1 MTLAKFKL
9 YSERVKQL
17 VNPEQALTRYVPGFK
32 VHNGFALC
40 FAHKEDTP
48 SLKILPNHVYCYGCH
63 FYGDVIA
70 VTAAVLGISQAEALE
85 QLNRDF
91 RLALPIEG
99 RVPLRA
105 AQEAKEQ
112 RLKQANTET
121 ARERELRLFERKLD
135 LEQQLFALE
144 DIIEEYV
151 PDDNIERPTDALWRW
166 AVFAIR
172 LVRFRLKYERYE
184 D

>member
-1 MTLAKFKL
+1 MHH
-9 YSERVKQL
+9 V
-17 VNPEQALTRYVPGFK
+17 VGF
-32 VHNGFALC
+32 V
-40 FAHKEDTP
+40 E
-48 SLKILPNHVYCYGCH
+48 IRPNNT
-63 FYGDVIA
+63 VIF
-70 VTAAVLGISQAEALE
+70 SQAVEWPYE
-85 QLNRDF
+85 IDIR
-91 RLALPIEG
+91 R
-99 RVPLRA
+99 

-121 ARERELRLFERKLD
+121 ARERELRLFELKLD